1 MMVKKVCSYKVI
13 SLMHKLKAA
22 KVIPSSIVPNYENP
36 YRVSL
41 TFLNRLSNCQRTFAN
56 YETWTVKAI
65 KKNLKKCKW
74 DAARYALH
82 LLADLFNCH
91 VISTNLLL

>member
-1 MMVKKVCSYKVI
+1 MMVKKVRSYKVI

-41 TFLNRLSNCQRTFAN
+41 TFLNRLC
-56 YETWTVKAI
+56 
-65 KKNLKKCKW
+65 
-74 DAARYALH
+74 
-82 LLADLFNCH
+82 
-91 VISTNLLL
+91 TNIPF

>member
-1 MMVKKVCSYKVI
+1 MY
-13 SLMHKLKAA
+13 LR
-22 KVIPSSIVPNYENP
+22 NYS
-36 YRVSL
+36 R
-41 TFLNRLSNCQRTFAN
+41 SNCQRTFAN

-82 LLADLFNCH
+82 LLADLLNCH
-91 VISTNLLL
+91 VISLVALAVGLGWPGVVLEEGIGGGKFAGSDLGVFEQAHQEAS

>member
-1 MMVKKVCSYKVI
+1 MRYNCSASSPVLMQHLHSVWMMVKKVRSYKVI

-41 TFLNRLSNCQRTFAN
+41 TFLNRLC
-56 YETWTVKAI
+56 
-65 KKNLKKCKW
+65 
-74 DAARYALH
+74 
-82 LLADLFNCH
+82 
-91 VISTNLLL
+91 TNIPF

>member
-1 MMVKKVCSYKVI
+1 MLKISNSPQFLRTLNRRIDEMMVKKVRSYKVI

-41 TFLNRLSNCQRTFAN
+41 TFLNRLC
-56 YETWTVKAI
+56 
-65 KKNLKKCKW
+65 
-74 DAARYALH
+74 
-82 LLADLFNCH
+82 
-91 VISTNLLL
+91 TNIPF